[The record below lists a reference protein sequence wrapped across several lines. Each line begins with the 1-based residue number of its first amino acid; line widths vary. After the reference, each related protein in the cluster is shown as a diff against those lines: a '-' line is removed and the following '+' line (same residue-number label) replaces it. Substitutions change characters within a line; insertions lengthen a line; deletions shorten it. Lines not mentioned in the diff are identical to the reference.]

1 MLPAYD
7 TSTATRHLRTFW
19 KFGLFG
25 RVKTNSPRSK
35 VLRVGHN
42 HHPCTANSKA
52 HHRKQL
58 DDLAGME
65 VAIWAKGVKL
75 CRTCRMLPTSCLPC
89 KVLRLTYLKPAKS
102 LRHCQVVNG
111 EKKRFSKKWWT
122 IILPLMNE
130 IINNS
135 TKECDQTCLPAFCSN
150 SNYHHSSSFII
161 ICHVSFI
168 HLSIPTWSLIQNE
181 KGLINT
187 FNHHHSQPGQSR
199 SAPMLSCTTNET
211 ANAYCHALWPGGAL
225 WPCAF

>member
-1 MLPAYD
+1 MQKSLPVICSRYVLQVQNQDLRPYWSTNSPSFCPMLPAYD

-19 KFGLFG
+19 KLGLFG

-111 EKKRFSKKWWT
+111 EKKRLSKKWWT

-150 SNYHHSSSFII
+150 SNYHHSSSF
-161 ICHVSFI
+161 VMFI
-168 HLSIPTWSLIQNE
+168 YPPVHPDLKSHPKWKRLD
-181 KGLINT
+181 
-187 FNHHHSQPGQSR
+187 
-199 SAPMLSCTTNET
+199 
-211 ANAYCHALWPGGAL
+211 
-225 WPCAF
+225 